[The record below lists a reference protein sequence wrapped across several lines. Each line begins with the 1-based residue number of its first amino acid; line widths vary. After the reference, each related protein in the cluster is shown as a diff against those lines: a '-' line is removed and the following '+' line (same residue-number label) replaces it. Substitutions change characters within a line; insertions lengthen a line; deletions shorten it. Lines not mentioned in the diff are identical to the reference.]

1 MADKQFVMGVFQDED
16 QAVAAV
22 ESLTDSPYR
31 IKKVHSPIP
40 SHRLSHALKLKK
52 SRVGW
57 YTLIGGII
65 GFFSGVALASFTAL
79 RWGII
84 VSGKPVVS
92 LVPFLI
98 VGFEF
103 TVLFAVF
110 GNIIGFL
117 FQADLPRFDWSA
129 HYVERVSGEHY
140 GILVTC
146 DPSQQEDL
154 ESLLEAQGAEIRA
167 FAT

>member
-1 MADKQFVMGVFQDED
+1 MTDRQFVMGIFRNEG

-22 ESLTDSPYR
+22 ESLTDSPFR
-31 IKKVHSPIP
+31 IEKVHSPIP
-40 SHRLSHALKLKK
+40 SHRLSHALKSKK

-65 GFFSGVALASFTAL
+65 GFFFGFALASFTAL

-84 VSGKPVVS
+84 VGGKPVVS

-117 FQADLPRFDWSA
+117 FQTDLPRFDWA
-129 HYVERVSGEHY
+129 THYDERVSGEHF
-140 GILVTC
+140 GILATC
-146 DPSQQEDL
+146 EPSQQENL
-154 ESLLEAQGAEIRA
+154 ERLFETQGAEVRV
-167 FAT
+167 FAS

>member
-1 MADKQFVMGVFQDED
+1 MTDKQFIMGIFRNEH

-31 IKKVHSPIP
+31 IEKVHSPIP

-65 GFFSGVALASFTAL
+65 GFFSGFALASFTAL

-84 VSGKPVVS
+84 VGGKPVVS
-92 LVPFLI
+92 LVPFVI

-110 GNIIGFL
+110 GNVVGFL
-117 FQADLPRFDWSA
+117 FQTDLPKFDWA
-129 HYVERVSGEHY
+129 THYDERVSGEHF
-140 GILVTC
+140 GILATC

-154 ESLLEAQGAEIRA
+154 ERLFEAQGAEVRV
-167 FAT
+167 FAS

>member
-1 MADKQFVMGVFQDED
+1 MMGLFRDEH
-16 QAVAAV
+16 QAVSAV
-22 ESLTDSPYR
+22 ESLTDSPFK
-31 IKKVHSPIP
+31 IEKVHSPIP

-57 YTLIGGII
+57 YTLVGGII
-65 GFFSGVALASFTAL
+65 GFFSGFALASFTAL
-79 RWGII
+79 RWELI
-84 VSGKPVVS
+84 VGGKPVVA

-117 FQADLPRFDWSA
+117 FQADLPRFDWST
-129 HYVERVSGEHY
+129 HYDERLSGDQY
-140 GILVTC
+140 GILATC
-146 DPSQQEDL
+146 DPAQQEDL
-154 ESLLEAQGAEIRA
+154 EDLLTEQGAEVRA
-167 FAT
+167 FAS